1 MPGKISPPA
10 GTTWGSHI
18 TAPTSPAAPVA
29 STSKPSNGGGRKAK
43 GRKWQPLDLN
53 TISNPSTN
61 YVNRTKSSDWSTDTK
76 KSDAPAGPLN
86 KIRQN
91 QDSNAGRG
99 MARQSAGD
107 RQVGEIPIAMNR
119 LSTTAGGNA
128 RARVAKPQ
136 GEPLKSFTLFT
147 DLPFELRIEIWRRSF
162 PKGRVLQVIF
172 DCAESD
178 DKVSHY
184 RYRLAPRSCI
194 APSIMN
200 VCVESRAEAKRFWT
214 LVNLTTNPKF
224 NSADSEFDVG
234 EKIMSYFN
242 HKEDIILFAEN
253 TCMNTIVR
261 FIKDQ
266 HDHEVNIQRLA
277 ILTSGQVTNCHTW
290 NDDDPVRGPY
300 RETCAMGEA
309 MAGGCSVMQAL
320 HGRHK
325 EVAWN
330 ELAPGV
336 KGLKEVFFVVSTHL
350 LPRSM
355 AGKIDES
362 MGFIPARGDGMTSG
376 QVRVKKSIEKE
387 VELVNAGSV
396 LPNCSLKDEMNNW
409 EEGNKPDFQ
418 FVSLVPKA
426 AGGKKFDTMMISVKD
441 IPKLNG
447 NYWAFMEK
455 VERLTKCHLKIPEQD
470 FGGQEMREIGF
481 YGTEAA
487 IEKAYEMITERLV
500 YLSGDKWNPPKYP
513 KFKQGYRTAEDLGID
528 FFHPQAAASKY

>member
-10 GTTWGSHI
+10 GT
-18 TAPTSPAAPVA
+18 
-29 STSKPSNGGGRKAK
+29 PSNIGGPKAK

-53 TISNPSTN
+53 TIPNPSTK

-76 KSDAPAGPLN
+76 KSDAPAGPFN

-91 QDSNAGRG
+91 QGSNAGRG
-99 MARQSAGD
+99 MARQPAGD
-107 RQVGEIPIAMNR
+107 RQVGEIPIAMNH
-119 LSTTAGGNA
+119 LSMTAGGTA
-128 RARVAKPQ
+128 GARVAKPQ
-136 GEPLKSFTLFT
+136 GYPLSFVSKFG
-147 DLPFELRIEIWRRSF
+147 DEVFPRVEFSRSSLMV
-162 PKGRVLQVIF
+162 PTRTT
-172 DCAESD
+172 
-178 DKVSHY
+178 
-184 RYRLAPRSCI
+184 RYRTTATDSPPRSCI

-200 VCVESRAEAKRFWT
+200 VCVESRAEANRFWT
-214 LVNLTTNPKF
+214 LVNFSTNPKF
-224 NSADSEFDVG
+224 KSADSEF
-234 EKIMSYFN
+234 EKIMTYFN

-290 NDDDPVRGPY
+290 NVDDPVHGPDQ
-300 RETCAMGEA
+300 ETCAMGEA
-309 MAGGCSVMQAL
+309 IAGGCSVMQAL
-320 HGRHK
+320 HGRHE

-336 KGLKEVFFVVSTHL
+336 KGLKEVFFVVPTHL

-362 MGFIPARGDGMTSG
+362 MGFIPARGDGMTPG

-396 LPNCSLKDEMNNW
+396 LPNCSLEDEMNNW
-409 EEGNKPDFQ
+409 EGGNKPDFQ

-426 AGGKKFDTMMISVKD
+426 AEGKKFDTMMISVKD
-441 IPKLNG
+441 LPKLNG
-447 NYWAFMEK
+447 NCWAFMER
-455 VERLTKCHLKIPEQD
+455 VERSTKCHLKIPEQE

-487 IEKAYEMITERLV
+487 IEKAYEMIIERLV

>member
-10 GTTWGSHI
+10 GT
-18 TAPTSPAAPVA
+18 
-29 STSKPSNGGGRKAK
+29 PSNIGGPKAK

-53 TISNPSTN
+53 TIPNPSTK

-76 KSDAPAGPLN
+76 KSDAPAGPFN

-91 QDSNAGRG
+91 QGSNAGRG
-99 MARQSAGD
+99 MARQPAGD
-107 RQVGEIPIAMNR
+107 RQVGEIPIAMNH
-119 LSTTAGGNA
+119 LSMTAGGTA
-128 RARVAKPQ
+128 GARVAKPQ

-147 DLPFELRIEIWRRSF
+147 KLPFELRIKIWRRSF
-162 PKGRVLQVIF
+162 PTGRVLQVIF
-172 DCAESD
+172 DGADSD

-184 RYRLAPRSCI
+184 RYRLAP
-194 APSIMN
+194 PLL
-200 VCVESRAEAKRFWT
+200 AEANRFWT
-214 LVNLTTNPKF
+214 LVNFSTNPKF
-224 NSADSEFDVG
+224 KSADSEF
-234 EKIMSYFN
+234 EKIMTYFN

-290 NDDDPVRGPY
+290 NVDDPVHGPDQ
-300 RETCAMGEA
+300 ETCAMGEA
-309 MAGGCSVMQAL
+309 IAGGCSVMQAL
-320 HGRHK
+320 HGRHE

-336 KGLKEVFFVVSTHL
+336 KGLKEVFFVVPTHL

-362 MGFIPARGDGMTSG
+362 MGFIPARGDGMTPG

-396 LPNCSLKDEMNNW
+396 LPNCSLEDEMNNW
-409 EEGNKPDFQ
+409 EGGNKPDFQ

-426 AGGKKFDTMMISVKD
+426 AEGKKFDTMMISVKD
-441 IPKLNG
+441 LPKLNG
-447 NYWAFMEK
+447 NCWAFMER
-455 VERLTKCHLKIPEQD
+455 VERSTKCHLKIPEQE

-487 IEKAYEMITERLV
+487 IEKAYEMIIERLV